1 MKKPKRIVS
10 KILKILKH
18 IAKNHGRRNENVKE
32 DNEYIMVRELIEALG
47 KIAYVVSW
55 NVRSVCFA
63 SVEGPRIRTR
73 VHYKKEPGSPE
84 MMKKLVE
91 KSKLDN

>member
-32 DNEYIMVRELIEALG
+32 DNEYFMVRELIEALG

-63 SVEGPRIRTR
+63 FVEGPRP
-73 VHYKKEPGSPE
+73 VPE
-84 MMKKLVE
+84 STQNCGVCLICN
-91 KSKLDN
+91 LR